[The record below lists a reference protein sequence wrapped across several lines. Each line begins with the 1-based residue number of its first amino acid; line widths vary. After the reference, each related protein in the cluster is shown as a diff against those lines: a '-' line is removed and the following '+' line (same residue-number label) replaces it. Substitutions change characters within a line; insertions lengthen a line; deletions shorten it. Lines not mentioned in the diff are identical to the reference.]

1 MIGRFGR
8 IALALWRAAGKLTVL
23 ALILLMPR
31 VSLARPLT
39 IDPGPTL
46 DGDPTA
52 DDQPSPAPKGNKSAR
67 FIPPQSQR
75 YGTIGP
81 VRIGTR
87 ASSVRLAL
95 EIYFRLFRNI

>member
-8 IALALWRAAGKLTVL
+8 IALALWRATGRLTVL

-31 VSLARPLT
+31 VSLAKPLS
-39 IDPGPTL
+39 IDSGPTL

-67 FIPPQSQR
+67 FIPQSQR